1 MKNDE
6 KKTETKAYVQNS
18 QIPTPKEHKGYLF
31 EYWTEK
37 FDVLLTDPLP

>member
-18 QIPTPKEHKGYLF
+18 QILTAEEHKGYLF
-31 EYWTEK
+31 ECWTEK
-37 FDVLLTDPLP
+37 FDVHLTDPLP